1 MDATA
6 TAPAPALAPG
16 FAPGFAIR
24 RAIAA
29 DVAAISQLIASL
41 AHHCTAYPDGRG
53 AERFFAGITA
63 EAVLGFV
70 ESPRYHYLVGER
82 DGQLA
87 GVSALRD
94 NSHLFH
100 LFVDT
105 RFQGCGLASRLW
117 AELHTHALEAGN
129 PGQFTVNASVG
140 ALPVYR
146 RFGFAAL
153 GGPVE
158 QDGLRYVRMCY
169 PGVAGGGVAGY
180 IALGENT

>member
-6 TAPAPALAPG
+6 L
-16 FAPGFAIR
+16 AIR
-24 RAIAA
+24 RATSA
-29 DVAAISQLIASL
+29 DIPAISRLIASL
-41 AHHCTAYPDGRG
+41 AHRCTAHPDGRG
-53 AERFFAGITA
+53 AERFFAGITPA
-63 EAVLGFV
+63 AILGFV
-70 ESPRYHYLVGER
+70 ESPRYHYLVGEV
-82 DGQLA
+82 DGELA
-87 GVSALRD
+87 GVIALRD

-100 LFVDT
+100 LFVDS

-117 AELHTHALEAGN
+117 AQLKAHALGAGSA
-129 PGQFTVNASVG
+129 GEFTVNASVG

-169 PGVAGGGVAGY
+169 PGVPTY
-180 IALGENT
+180 IAYGEDS